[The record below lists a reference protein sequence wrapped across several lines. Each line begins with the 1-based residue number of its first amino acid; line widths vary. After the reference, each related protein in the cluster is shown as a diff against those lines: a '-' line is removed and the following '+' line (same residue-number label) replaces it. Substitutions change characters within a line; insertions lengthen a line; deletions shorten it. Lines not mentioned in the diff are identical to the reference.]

1 MTVNIPKP
9 RVMSWSLGGV
19 GEDGRW
25 RHAENDESVREVI
38 SNILLTR
45 PGERLMRQQFGA
57 GLLDF
62 IHQQNNQTTRNVMA
76 EIVRKAINQWETRVQ
91 VEGVEVSPDNENLSL
106 VQIIIRYRM
115 LYSGQ
120 HNQLSFGINLDQL

>member
-1 MTVNIPKP
+1 MPVSVPKP
-9 RVMSWSLGGV
+9 KVMSWSLEGV

-25 RHAENDESVREVI
+25 RHADNDESVREVI
-38 SNILLTR
+38 RNILLTR
-45 PGERLMRQQFGA
+45 PGERLMRKQFGA

-91 VEGVEVSPDNENLSL
+91 VEDVEVSPDNENLSL

>member
-1 MTVNIPKP
+1 
-9 RVMSWSLGGV
+9 MSWSLGGV